1 MLYTEQLKLSQ
12 DPGVVVVSQLI
23 RWRSLTLQEVQSS
36 QFGGISI
43 FNLQERMN
51 RFFLA
56 TFQYGQGKL

>member
-1 MLYTEQLKLSQ
+1 MLYIEQLKLSQ
-12 DPGVVVVSQLI
+12 DPGVVSQLI

>member
-12 DPGVVVVSQLI
+12 DPGVLSQLI